1 MPRNELEL
9 ITKTV
14 GDLQELVENSIIAQV
29 EFNPVF
35 EGIMTKI
42 LVMLD
47 KEDELASW
55 EGGDLIKLL
64 NLANKA
70 RLAPVEQLT
79 KLVQAVQTLHET
91 SELQSK
97 ITDLADVVEELRN
110 GKKSVEDVIDLVDA
124 DEGTNPKD
132 MVNVTVEDLES

>member
-14 GDLQELVENSIIAQV
+14 GDLQELVENSITAQV
-29 EFNPVF
+29 AFNPVF

-42 LVMLD
+42 LGMLD
-47 KEDELASW
+47 KEDELSSW
-55 EGGDLIKLL
+55 ESKDLIKLL
-64 NLANKA
+64 DLANKA

-91 SELQSK
+91 SELQGK
-97 ITDLADVVEELRN
+97 ITDLAEVVEELRSN
-110 GKKSVEDVIDLVDA
+110 KNNAGDLVDPDAGTDPEEIEEVSVEDLD
-124 DEGTNPKD
+124 
-132 MVNVTVEDLES
+132 S